1 MMSNIFVI
9 SPKLVKVMEIFR
21 LLILFLVYPSITFAY
36 CPLCVGGVLVLTF
49 LGYEIGVK
57 RIVLGF
63 LIGALAVAFAEWLNR
78 LIKIKL
84 FKGQDFLII
93 ALTFILI
100 YLPVKNYIFNY
111 YSLYFPN
118 LGVHTPILIDK
129 SLLSGIFGGL
139 LVYIAPFISKFI
151 TQKRGKTILFQRII
165 VTLILLII
173 FGLILQFI

>member
-1 MMSNIFVI
+1 MILRVLS
-9 SPKLVKVMEIFR
+9 
-21 LLILFLVYPSITFAY
+21 LFLIYPLVAFAH

-63 LIGALAVAFAEWLNR
+63 LTGALAFAFGEWLNR
-78 LIKIKL
+78 LIKRKF
-84 FKGQDFLII
+84 FKGQEFLII
-93 ALTFILI
+93 ALTFILT

-111 YSLYFPN
+111 YSLYLPN
-118 LGVHTPILIDK
+118 LGINTPIFIDK
-129 SLLSGIFGGL
+129 SLFSGIFGGL
-139 LVYIAPFISKFI
+139 LVYIAPFISRWI
-151 TQKRGKTILFQRII
+151 SQKRGKTILFQRII